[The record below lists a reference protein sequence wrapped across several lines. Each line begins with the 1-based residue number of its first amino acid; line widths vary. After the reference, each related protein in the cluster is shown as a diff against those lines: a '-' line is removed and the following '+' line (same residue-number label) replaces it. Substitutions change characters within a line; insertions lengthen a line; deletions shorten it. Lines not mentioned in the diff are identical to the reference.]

1 MEIVNNTLQELPAN
15 NLDLYFELGNNASA
29 NGHLEDS
36 LKWFYKGLAKAKEL
50 KNELKENEFSTLI
63 LLSL

>member
-1 MEIVNNTLQELPAN
+1 MEIVNNTSQELPVN
-15 NLDLYFELGNNASA
+15 NLDVYFELGNNASA
-29 NGHLEDS
+29 NGRLEDS